1 METSSICLFKTQ
13 GGNPRSGNCLL
24 VILLVVA
31 VAAIA
36 GLAIELYVRDAADE
50 EARKQPPPTPPSAE
64 EQERERL
71 DNLVFLENPDIAKD
85 PKIDLSNRSVEV
97 MEKQLSLARRRL
109 EAVRRSRAAA
119 ETNFKRDKDRQR
131 DLEERLDRLDAE
143 LEASP
148 EDDNL
153 AEEIG
158 ELDLRLDESR
168 ASVAQGQADL
178 ALLRSYEKQT
188 ARLVQDMEAALEKA
202 RRSGEMVIATA
213 DMDAIKTHYSATMSA
228 GTVAED
234 QRRNAQA
241 AANGH
246 VAEEMGR
253 SGAARER
260 ARERL
265 ERRRANRSIGEG
277 TY

>member
-1 METSSICLFKTQ
+1 METCSSSLSKSRA
-13 GGNPRSGNCLL
+13 GDSRSGNCLL

-31 VAAIA
+31 MAVIA
-36 GLAIELYVRDAADE
+36 GLAMELYVRDAIAE
-50 EARKQPPPTPPSAE
+50 EVRTQMPPPPRTAE

-71 DNLVFLENPDIAKD
+71 DNLVFLENPEIAKD
-85 PKIDLSNRSVEV
+85 PKIDLSNRSVDM

-131 DLEERLDRLDAE
+131 NLEERLDRLDAE

-148 EDDNL
+148 EDDDL

-158 ELDLRLDESR
+158 ELDLRLEESR

-178 ALLRSYEKQT
+178 VLLRSYEKQT
-188 ARLVQDMEAALEKA
+188 ARLVQDMEVALEKA
-202 RRSGEMVIATA
+202 RRSAEMVVATA
-213 DMDAIKTHYSATMSA
+213 DMDAIKAHYSAMMSA

-260 ARERL
+260 AHERL
-265 ERRRANRSIGEG
+265 ERRRAVRSFGEG
-277 TY
+277 MY

>member
-1 METSSICLFKTQ
+1 METPSNSLFKT
-13 GGNPRSGNCLL
+13 RESDSCSGNCLL
-24 VILLVVA
+24 VILLVMA

-36 GLAIELYVRDAADE
+36 VLAIELHVRDAADE
-50 EARKQPPPTPPSAE
+50 EAKKQPPPPPPSAE

-71 DNLVFLENPDIAKD
+71 DNLIFLENPEIATD
-85 PKIDLSNRSVEV
+85 PKIDLSNRSVDV
-97 MEKQLSLARRRL
+97 MERQLSLARRRL

-131 DLEERLDRLDAE
+131 DIEERLDRLDAE

-148 EDDNL
+148 EDDDL

-178 ALLRSYEKQT
+178 VLLRSYEKQT
-188 ARLVQDMEAALEKA
+188 SRLVQDMEAALEKA
-202 RRSGEMVIATA
+202 RRSGEMVVATA
-213 DMDAIKTHYSATMSA
+213 DMDAIKAHYSATMSA

-246 VAEEMGR
+246 IAEEMGR
-253 SGAARER
+253 SEAARER

-265 ERRRANRSIGEG
+265 ERRRAIRATGEG
-277 TY
+277 TH

>member
-1 METSSICLFKTQ
+1 METCSSSFSQLKA
-13 GGNPRSGNCLL
+13 GDSRSGNCLV

-31 VAAIA
+31 VVVIA
-36 GLAIELYVRDAADE
+36 GLAIELYVRDAAEE
-50 EARKQPPPTPPSAE
+50 EARKQMPPIPPSAE

-71 DNLVFLENPDIAKD
+71 DNLVFLENPEIAKD
-85 PKIDLSNRSVEV
+85 PKIDLSNRSVDV

-131 DLEERLDRLDAE
+131 DIEERLDRLDAE

-148 EDDNL
+148 EDNDL

-168 ASVAQGQADL
+168 ASVARGQADL

-213 DMDAIKTHYSATMSA
+213 DMDAIKTHYSAAMSA

-253 SGAARER
+253 SEAARNR

-265 ERRRANRSIGEG
+265 ERRRANQATGEG